1 MSSISLN
8 AALKYK
14 NEPINIFDD
23 NFLNEK
29 DLALQPMN
37 FIIDAENFLIND
49 NINNKNLSL
58 NTNIKERP
66 KKKSLKESDLYDSNI
81 IIVQE
86 QSDDDESI
94 PTSYKQI
101 EKEVEKINKIILHK
115 LKKIKE
121 NLQNQRKNLQIKFI
135 KNI

>member
-37 FIIDAENFLIND
+37 FIIDAENFLTFYP
-49 NINNKNLSL
+49 NN
-58 NTNIKERP
+58 R
-66 KKKSLKESDLYDSNI
+66 
-81 IIVQE
+81 
-86 QSDDDESI
+86 
-94 PTSYKQI
+94 
-101 EKEVEKINKIILHK
+101 
-115 LKKIKE
+115 
-121 NLQNQRKNLQIKFI
+121 
-135 KNI
+135 

>member
-49 NINNKNLSL
+49 NINNKNLLL

-94 PTSYKQI
+94 PTSYNQI

-115 LKKIKE
+115 LKKNK
-121 NLQNQRKNLQIKFI
+121 RKSSKSKKKSSN
-135 KNI
+135 

>member
-14 NEPINIFDD
+14 NEPINIFDN

-94 PTSYKQI
+94 PTSYNQI
-101 EKEVEKINKIILHK
+101 EKEVEKINKIILNK
-115 LKKIKE
+115 LKKNK
-121 NLQNQRKNLQIKFI
+121 RKSSKSKKKSSN
-135 KNI
+135 

>member
-94 PTSYKQI
+94 PTSYNQI

-115 LKKIKE
+115 LKKNK
-121 NLQNQRKNLQIKFI
+121 RKSSKSKKKSSN
-135 KNI
+135 

>member
-37 FIIDAENFLIND
+37 FIIDAENFLFND

-94 PTSYKQI
+94 PTSYNQI

-115 LKKIKE
+115 LKKNK
-121 NLQNQRKNLQIKFI
+121 RKSSKSKKKSSN
-135 KNI
+135 

>member
-14 NEPINIFDD
+14 NEPINIFDN

-94 PTSYKQI
+94 PTSYNQI

-115 LKKIKE
+115 LKKNK
-121 NLQNQRKNLQIKFI
+121 RKSSKSKKKSSN
-135 KNI
+135 

>member
-1 MSSISLN
+1 MSCMSSISLN

-14 NEPINIFDD
+14 NEPINIFDN

-94 PTSYKQI
+94 PTSYNQI

-115 LKKIKE
+115 LKKNK
-121 NLQNQRKNLQIKFI
+121 RKSSKSKKKSSN
-135 KNI
+135 